1 MTASN
6 SQSPAWVEISLLL
19 PEAAHE
25 AMSGFLFDLGCEGLV
40 IEGSRLKAYLPLSQ
54 EFDSIKQQIFS
65 FLEDTRRIF
74 PEIGSPDP
82 TITPV
87 ETKNWSENWRS
98 FFHAEKVTPELCV
111 TPPWETPCLEWKGE
125 VILMDPGPAFGTGGH
140 ATTRMCLR
148 AMERVSLAP
157 GWSMLDVGT
166 GSGILAIYGAKRG
179 AERIVAVDIDPEALR
194 WAERN
199 IGLNHLSGRIDLTE
213 RPVQALDERFSL
225 LTANLTMDVII
236 GLLPAFVRL
245 LDPSGWLIL
254 SGLLRDQVRRVR
266 KSLKEE
272 GFLMGKTFYRG
283 EWGSIITRKDVER
296 ERAT

>member
-1 MTASN
+1 VIPLTASN
-6 SQSPAWVEISLLL
+6 SQSPAWIEISLLL

-40 IEGSRLKAYLPLSQ
+40 IEGPQLKAYLPVSPEL
-54 EFDSIKQQIFS
+54 DSIKQRILLFID
-65 FLEDTRRIF
+65 EIRRIF
-74 PEIGSPDP
+74 PEIGPAHLSL
-82 TITPV
+82 TPV
-87 ETKNWSENWRS
+87 AASDWSENWRR
-98 FFHAEKVTPELCV
+98 FFHAEKITPDLCV
-111 TPPWETPCLEWKGE
+111 VPPWESPCSGWKGE

-199 IGLNHLSGRIDLTE
+199 IGLNGLPGRIDLTE
-213 RPVQALDERFSL
+213 RPVQDLDERFSL

-236 GLLPAFVRL
+236 DLLPAFVRL
-245 LDPSGWLIL
+245 LHPLGWLIL
-254 SGLLRDQVRRVR
+254 SGLLRDQVERVR
-266 KSLKEE
+266 KSLREE
-272 GFLMGKTFYRG
+272 GFLMGRTFYRG
-283 EWGSIITRKDVER
+283 EWASITTKR
-296 ERAT
+296 